1 MTSGADTRVIVDG
14 DTCSITIR
22 PADRPVEVLRA
33 WAALPDGVG
42 FAEAFGDV
50 DVTLVFRPAGEL
62 TSSWEAD
69 GTTSKPG

>member
-1 MTSGADTRVIVDG
+1 MSSGGEYTV
-14 DTCSITIR
+14 TIC
-22 PADRPVEVLRA
+22 PADRPADVARA

-62 TSSWEAD
+62 TSSWTSSWEAD